1 MKDSAPTILTVNTAD
16 AGGGA
21 ERVAREL
28 HESYAEA
35 GADAWF
41 ATGVRRS
48 TAPQVVEIPN
58 LQHRSAWARAMH
70 HLAATIPPRGIGFR
84 AARFLRDVI
93 AEPSRGAHR
102 RRGFEDFDFPGT
114 PSLLDLTP
122 RRPDVLHLH
131 NLHGGYFD
139 LRALPALSAQVPTI
153 ISLHDA
159 WLLSGHCAHSFE
171 CGRWESGCG
180 FCPALWIYPAVPRD
194 ETAFNWARKREIL
207 ARSALWVGVPC
218 KWMAERV
225 QRSMLAPSVRGLKV
239 IPYGVDLGFFRAED
253 KATARVALGL
263 DSTRLVMLTTA
274 TSLRSQTWRDSDA
287 FRGALERLGTE
298 AAGAQWIALGE
309 SGPDEQ
315 VGQVT
320 VRHVAFESDERRLVQ
335 WYQAADAYVHPAR
348 ADTFP
353 LMILEALACGTP
365 VIASAVGGIPEQ
377 ILAAETDGAIGSV
390 LDPRQATGLL
400 AAPGDAQSLARAID
414 WFAALDAAARA
425 VMSANAVRDATARFD
440 RKRHARE
447 YLEWMR
453 ALIAGHV
460 DE

>member
-1 MKDSAPTILTVNTAD
+1 MKKNAPTILTVNTAD

-28 HESYAEA
+28 HESYAAA

-41 ATGVRRS
+41 ATGIHRS
-48 TAPQVVEIPN
+48 TAPHVVEVPN
-58 LQHRSAWARAMH
+58 LQHRSAWARAIN
-70 HLAATIPPRGIGFR
+70 HLASAMPPRGAGFR
-84 AARFLRDVI
+84 AARLLRDTI
-93 AEPSRGAHR
+93 AEPSRGVDR
-102 RRGFEDFDFPGT
+102 RLGFEDFDFPGT
-114 PSLLDLTP
+114 ASLLELTP

-159 WLLSGHCAHSFE
+159 WLLSGHCAHSFD

-180 FCPALWIYPAVPRD
+180 CCPALWIYPAVPRD
-194 ETAFNWARKREIL
+194 ETAFNWARKREIF
-207 ARSALWVGVPC
+207 AQSALFVGVPC
-218 KWMAERV
+218 SWMADRV
-225 QRSMLAPSVRGLKV
+225 QRSMLAPSVRALKV
-239 IPYGVDLGFFRAED
+239 IPYGVDLDFFRAED
-253 KATARVALGL
+253 KATARATLGL

-274 TSLRSQTWRDSDA
+274 TSLRSQTWRDSAA
-287 FRGALERLGTE
+287 FRGALERIGAE

-315 VGQVT
+315 VGQAT
-320 VRHVAFESDERRLVQ
+320 VRHVAFEPDEHRLVQ

-365 VIASAVGGIPEQ
+365 VIASAIGGIPEQ
-377 ILAAETDGAIGSV
+377 IVVAGTNDADGAV
-390 LDPRQATGLL
+390 MDPGQATGVL
-400 AAPGDAQSLARAID
+400 AVPGDAQSLANAID
-414 WFAALDAAARA
+414 WFAALDGPSRA
-425 VMSANAVRDATARFD
+425 VMSSNAARDAATRFD

-447 YLEWMR
+447 YLKWIHTL
-453 ALIAGHV
+453 ATGHA